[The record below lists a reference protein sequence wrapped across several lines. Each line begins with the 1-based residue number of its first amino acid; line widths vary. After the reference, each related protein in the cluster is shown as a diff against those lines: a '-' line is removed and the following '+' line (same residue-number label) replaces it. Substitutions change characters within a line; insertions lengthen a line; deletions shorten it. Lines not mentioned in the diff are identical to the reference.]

1 VLNLEFITPKGF
13 EDFEWWVKHDRK
25 MTDRL
30 FKLMDSAR
38 KTPFEGIGKPEAL
51 KYDMRGCW
59 SRRIDEA
66 HRLVLGLSQ
75 NQVKAIL
82 GVCSSLTK

>member
-1 VLNLEFITPKGF
+1 LEFTPKGF

-38 KTPFEGIGKPEAL
+38 KTPFEGNSVPNA
-51 KYDMRGCW
+51 
-59 SRRIDEA
+59 
-66 HRLVLGLSQ
+66 
-75 NQVKAIL
+75 
-82 GVCSSLTK
+82 